1 MKRYSELKDINNFED
16 KINYLRL
23 NDFLGLQKNNNRKIM
38 DKFYNSYEWNKIKK
52 KVITRDRGCDLG
64 DNSRP
69 ITKYDK
75 VLVHHI
81 NPITSDDVI
90 QKNNKIFDM
99 DNLITTTQYT
109 HNLIHYSTNEANTYK
124 ERSKDDTKLW

>member
-69 ITKYDK
+69 IAKYDK

-109 HNLIHYSTNEANTYK
+109 HNLIHYSTSEANTYK